1 MKLKDIMFM
10 QIKPGLISYINIRYK
25 LIKITII
32 YQVLDKILL
41 RIIFNFLRISAC
53 IYSILKNI
61 KHAWLHVYCNIYKRN
76 MSKKHILGSD
86 TSSEPVS
93 HMIIS
98 LVRTSTSVASGRPYL
113 MFSMTEV
120 ANSTGSYRGKY
131 EVHVYEY
138 THYSI

>member
-1 MKLKDIMFM
+1 MHGYM
-10 QIKPGLISYINIRYK
+10 YIATYTK
-25 LIKITII
+25 ETLVKST
-32 YQVLDKILL
+32 
-41 RIIFNFLRISAC
+41 FF
-53 IYSILKNI
+53 
-61 KHAWLHVYCNIYKRN
+61 
-76 MSKKHILGSD
+76 GSD

-131 EVHVYEY
+131 EEHVYE
-138 THYSI
+138 